1 MRPGGENGG
10 MSSKPRSVL
19 GRVLRDRQVLSA
31 LAAGL
36 VIGVAAGFSAP
47 RYPWPFAL
55 IGVVWLVA
63 TVVRLRAAAV
73 AARGEPPAAPPAES
87 PAQSPAESP
96 AASPAQPEAT
106 ADEGRAPQA

>member
-36 VIGVAAGFSAP
+36 VIGVAAVFSAP

-63 TVVRLRAAAV
+63 TVVRVRAAAV
-73 AARGEPPAAPPAES
+73 AARVEPPAAPPAES
-87 PAQSPAESP
+87 PAEP
-96 AASPAQPEAT
+96 PAQPEAT
-106 ADEGRAPQA
+106 TDEGRAPQA